1 MDRWNF
7 SATSRR
13 ACTNP
18 ESHSTLAMVSDPPLR
33 EMGLKK
39 VRRRTPP
46 ARGAAVERPNPQR
59 RRLSRPK
66 LVFTK
71 SSPRERLTDHD
82 SPPHRPQLEAYRRA
96 KERRA
101 EEAIRRTR
109 ERRAGAPVPF
119 EEHAANDGAP
129 RRVPTANSGASSGW
143 RRASVAGSSRR
154 GRDRACERTV
164 ADISS
169 LRAFTG
175 LLDAAADDDDDD
187 VRVDASRGLPER
199 EPRRAQR
206 VRGTDAESTENDRLS
221 SENARLREEVA
232 RLEGMVDALMMLVD
246 RHGIDASGTGQT
258 KEDAGAESGGNLE
271 SGDSESGDDEEDDE
285 APPIGDC
292 DSMLEHWLRN
302 HCVPAAAERLSGE
315 REGTPVS
322 AATRTGGGEEN
333 GDEHTER
340 ALADSPFEY
349 HARDERDD
357 EREGEARKM
366 PEEFAK
372 GKVTAKKEEVLTPEA
387 PTRVKTFS

>member
-1 MDRWNF
+1 M
-7 SATSRR
+7 
-13 ACTNP
+13 
-18 ESHSTLAMVSDPPLR
+18 
-33 EMGLKK
+33 
-39 VRRRTPP
+39 
-46 ARGAAVERPNPQR
+46 
-59 RRLSRPK
+59 
-66 LVFTK
+66 
-71 SSPRERLTDHD
+71 
-82 SPPHRPQLEAYRRA
+82 
-96 KERRA
+96 
-101 EEAIRRTR
+101 
-109 ERRAGAPVPF
+109 
-119 EEHAANDGAP
+119 
-129 RRVPTANSGASSGW
+129 PTANSGASSGW

-258 KEDAGAESGGNLE
+258 KEDAGAKSGN
-271 SGDSESGDDEEDDE
+271 SESGNSERGNSESG
-285 APPIGDC
+285 PPIGDC

-387 PTRVKTFS
+387 PTLVKTFS

>member
-1 MDRWNF
+1 M
-7 SATSRR
+7 
-13 ACTNP
+13 
-18 ESHSTLAMVSDPPLR
+18 
-33 EMGLKK
+33 
-39 VRRRTPP
+39 
-46 ARGAAVERPNPQR
+46 
-59 RRLSRPK
+59 
-66 LVFTK
+66 
-71 SSPRERLTDHD
+71 
-82 SPPHRPQLEAYRRA
+82 
-96 KERRA
+96 
-101 EEAIRRTR
+101 
-109 ERRAGAPVPF
+109 
-119 EEHAANDGAP
+119 
-129 RRVPTANSGASSGW
+129 PTAHSGASSGW

-258 KEDAGAESGGNLE
+258 KEDAGNLE
-271 SGDSESGDDEEDDE
+271 SGNSESGDDEEDDE

-322 AATRTGGGEEN
+322 AATRTGGGGVN
-333 GDEHTER
+333 GDGEEDGDQHRER

>member
-1 MDRWNF
+1 M
-7 SATSRR
+7 
-13 ACTNP
+13 
-18 ESHSTLAMVSDPPLR
+18 
-33 EMGLKK
+33 
-39 VRRRTPP
+39 
-46 ARGAAVERPNPQR
+46 
-59 RRLSRPK
+59 
-66 LVFTK
+66 
-71 SSPRERLTDHD
+71 
-82 SPPHRPQLEAYRRA
+82 
-96 KERRA
+96 
-101 EEAIRRTR
+101 
-109 ERRAGAPVPF
+109 PF
-119 EEHAANDGAP
+119 EEHAAEDRA

-143 RRASVAGSSRR
+143 RRASVAGSSRA

-322 AATRTGGGEEN
+322 AATRTGGGKEN

>member
-1 MDRWNF
+1 M
-7 SATSRR
+7 
-13 ACTNP
+13 
-18 ESHSTLAMVSDPPLR
+18 
-33 EMGLKK
+33 
-39 VRRRTPP
+39 
-46 ARGAAVERPNPQR
+46 
-59 RRLSRPK
+59 
-66 LVFTK
+66 
-71 SSPRERLTDHD
+71 
-82 SPPHRPQLEAYRRA
+82 
-96 KERRA
+96 
-101 EEAIRRTR
+101 
-109 ERRAGAPVPF
+109 
-119 EEHAANDGAP
+119 
-129 RRVPTANSGASSGW
+129 PTADSGASSGW

-175 LLDAAADDDDDD
+175 LLDAAADDDDED

-206 VRGTDAESTENDRLS
+206 VRATDAESTENDRLS

-258 KEDAGAESGGNLE
+258 KEDAGNLE
-271 SGDSESGDDEEDDE
+271 SGNSESGDDEEDDE

-322 AATRTGGGEEN
+322 AATRTGGVDEDDGE
-333 GDEHTER
+333 HAER

-349 HARDERDD
+349 HAGD

-372 GKVTAKKEEVLTPEA
+372 GKITAKKEEVLTPEA
-387 PTRVKTFS
+387 PTLVKTFS

>member
-1 MDRWNF
+1 M
-7 SATSRR
+7 
-13 ACTNP
+13 
-18 ESHSTLAMVSDPPLR
+18 
-33 EMGLKK
+33 
-39 VRRRTPP
+39 
-46 ARGAAVERPNPQR
+46 
-59 RRLSRPK
+59 
-66 LVFTK
+66 
-71 SSPRERLTDHD
+71 
-82 SPPHRPQLEAYRRA
+82 
-96 KERRA
+96 
-101 EEAIRRTR
+101 
-109 ERRAGAPVPF
+109 
-119 EEHAANDGAP
+119 
-129 RRVPTANSGASSGW
+129 PTADSGASSGW

-199 EPRRAQR
+199 EPRRARR
-206 VRGTDAESTENDRLS
+206 VRAMTDAECTETDRLS

-258 KEDAGAESGGNLE
+258 KEDAGNLE

-302 HCVPAAAERLSGE
+302 HCVPAAAERLSVE

-322 AATRTGGGEEN
+322 AAGTRTGGGGVDGDGKEN
-333 GDEHTER
+333 GEERAER

-357 EREGEARKM
+357 ERREGEARKM

-372 GKVTAKKEEVLTPEA
+372 GKITAKKEEVHHD
-387 PTRVKTFS
+387 VH

>member
-1 MDRWNF
+1 
-7 SATSRR
+7 
-13 ACTNP
+13 
-18 ESHSTLAMVSDPPLR
+18 
-33 EMGLKK
+33 
-39 VRRRTPP
+39 
-46 ARGAAVERPNPQR
+46 
-59 RRLSRPK
+59 
-66 LVFTK
+66 
-71 SSPRERLTDHD
+71 
-82 SPPHRPQLEAYRRA
+82 
-96 KERRA
+96 
-101 EEAIRRTR
+101 
-109 ERRAGAPVPF
+109 
-119 EEHAANDGAP
+119 
-129 RRVPTANSGASSGW
+129 
-143 RRASVAGSSRR
+143 
-154 GRDRACERTV
+154 
-164 ADISS
+164 
-169 LRAFTG
+169 
-175 LLDAAADDDDDD
+175 
-187 VRVDASRGLPER
+187 
-199 EPRRAQR
+199 
-206 VRGTDAESTENDRLS
+206 
-221 SENARLREEVA
+221 
-232 RLEGMVDALMMLVD
+232 MVDALMMLVD

-258 KEDAGAESGGNLE
+258 KEDAGAESGGNSE

-387 PTRVKTFS
+387 PTLVKTFS

>member
-1 MDRWNF
+1 M
-7 SATSRR
+7 
-13 ACTNP
+13 
-18 ESHSTLAMVSDPPLR
+18 
-33 EMGLKK
+33 
-39 VRRRTPP
+39 
-46 ARGAAVERPNPQR
+46 
-59 RRLSRPK
+59 
-66 LVFTK
+66 
-71 SSPRERLTDHD
+71 
-82 SPPHRPQLEAYRRA
+82 
-96 KERRA
+96 
-101 EEAIRRTR
+101 
-109 ERRAGAPVPF
+109 
-119 EEHAANDGAP
+119 
-129 RRVPTANSGASSGW
+129 PTANSGASSSGW
-143 RRASVAGSSRR
+143 RRASVAGQASRR

-187 VRVDASRGLPER
+187 DDDVRVDAGANGLPER
-199 EPRRAQR
+199 RVGSDGEPRR
-206 VRGTDAESTENDRLS
+206 VRATDAESTENDRLS

-258 KEDAGAESGGNLE
+258 KDDAESGDLK
-271 SGDSESGDDEEDDE
+271 SGDLESGDDEEDEE

-322 AATRTGGGEEN
+322 AATRTGGVDEDDGE
-333 GDEHTER
+333 HAER

-349 HARDERDD
+349 HAGD

-372 GKVTAKKEEVLTPEA
+372 GKITAKKEEALTPEA
-387 PTRVKTFS
+387 PTRVKKTFS

>member
-1 MDRWNF
+1 M
-7 SATSRR
+7 
-13 ACTNP
+13 
-18 ESHSTLAMVSDPPLR
+18 
-33 EMGLKK
+33 
-39 VRRRTPP
+39 
-46 ARGAAVERPNPQR
+46 
-59 RRLSRPK
+59 
-66 LVFTK
+66 
-71 SSPRERLTDHD
+71 
-82 SPPHRPQLEAYRRA
+82 
-96 KERRA
+96 
-101 EEAIRRTR
+101 
-109 ERRAGAPVPF
+109 
-119 EEHAANDGAP
+119 
-129 RRVPTANSGASSGW
+129 PTADSGASSGW
-143 RRASVAGSSRR
+143 RRASPSSRR

-258 KEDAGAESGGNLE
+258 KEDAGAESGGNSE

-387 PTRVKTFS
+387 PTLVKTFS

>member
-1 MDRWNF
+1 MECE
-7 SATSRR
+7 TSR
-13 ACTNP
+13 
-18 ESHSTLAMVSDPPLR
+18 SSDGHFETRVYEPRVPIDARHGLGSPFTRDGSQEGASPPSNA
-33 EMGLKK
+33 
-39 VRRRTPP
+39 RT
-46 ARGAAVERPNPQR
+46 ANRP
-59 RRLSRPK
+59 RRLAPK
-66 LVFTK
+66 LVYARSFPR
-71 SSPRERLTDHD
+71 SSLLADHD
-82 SPPHRPQLEAYRRA
+82 TPPHRPQLEAYRRA

-101 EEAIRRTR
+101 EEAIRRAR
-109 ERRAGAPVPF
+109 ERRAGAPVPL
-119 EEHAANDGAP
+119 EEHAANDRA
-129 RRVPTANSGASSGW
+129 RRVPTADSGASSSGW
-143 RRASVAGSSRR
+143 RRASVAGQSSRR

-187 VRVDASRGLPER
+187 DDVRVDAGANGLPER
-199 EPRRAQR
+199 RVGSDGEPRR
-206 VRGTDAESTENDRLS
+206 VRATDAESTENDRLS

-258 KEDAGAESGGNLE
+258 KDDAESGDLK
-271 SGDSESGDDEEDDE
+271 SGDLESGDDEEDEE

-322 AATRTGGGEEN
+322 AATRTGGVDEDDGE
-333 GDEHTER
+333 HAER

-349 HARDERDD
+349 HAGD

-372 GKVTAKKEEVLTPEA
+372 GKITAKKEEALTPEA
-387 PTRVKTFS
+387 PTRVMKTFS